1 MREDGGQRREDRGIS
16 NPSTVL
22 RTGIEQGMTNYEGKK
37 EVNGYQIIRIAGY
50 QVKEQKTEVRR
61 QSAEERGEKKERAGR
76 VSGCQPLRQM

>member
-37 EVNGYQIIRIAGY
+37 EVNGYQVIRTEGY
-50 QVKEQKTEVRR
+50 QVKEEDWQGIGLPALLANVKVCGYFMRF
-61 QSAEERGEKKERAGR
+61 
-76 VSGCQPLRQM
+76 VSF